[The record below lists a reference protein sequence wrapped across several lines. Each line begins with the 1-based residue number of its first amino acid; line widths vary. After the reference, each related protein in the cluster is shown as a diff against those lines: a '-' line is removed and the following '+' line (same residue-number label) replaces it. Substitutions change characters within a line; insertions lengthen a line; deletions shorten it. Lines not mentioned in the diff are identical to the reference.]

1 MSQRDLPDEGLRD
14 GGWLADYRRA
24 VEQLRGETVAELGR
38 QPMPPEALSAIAL
51 AVTALT
57 IIALLLPPIPVE
69 PQVWQVGIAL
79 VVVWLATFRI
89 QSVRY
94 ARFHEHWRRKVLA
107 HTAAATVAG
116 SEVPRFLGRR

>member
-1 MSQRDLPDEGLRD
+1 MSQRDLPDEGPRD

-79 VVVWLATFRI
+79 VVVWLGAFRI

-107 HTAAATVAG
+107 HAATVAPG
-116 SEVPRFLGRR
+116 AEDLRFLRRP

>member
-1 MSQRDLPDEGLRD
+1 M
-14 GGWLADYRRA
+14 
-24 VEQLRGETVAELGR
+24 AEFGR
-38 QPMPPEALSAIAL
+38 QPMPPEKLSVIAL
-51 AVTALT
+51 AMAALT

-94 ARFHEHWRRKVLA
+94 ARFHEHWQRKVLA

-116 SEVPRFLGRR
+116 SDARGSSVAAEALQRGRSGQTSGGSAAR